1 MNTVINKIMEAS
13 RYSEQSFGGIEK
25 YYSKEDSSFFF
36 TIQYSID
43 EISIL
48 RKYVEISE
56 KDNYKALLES
66 FNTLIKVGQ
75 SNTIEKNSSLLVLVK
90 CETLEAIEKY
100 HQQIMLLEEDEYF
113 FKKYV
118 ILYTDNSLVTL
129 LAQENL
135 MGYLVE
141 KLNDEVSFSKYA
153 NEGYSDEIAD
163 YLMVMQLFIKLPL
176 LKVQTGDNNFKALAE
191 KISDAL
197 GERDE
202 HFINWI
208 LENDE
213 RILSLDFMRENSEEE
228 IEELLNHLP
237 NDQN

>member
-1 MNTVINKIMEAS
+1 MNTVINKIMEVS
-13 RYSEQSFGGIEK
+13 EYSPQSFNGIER
-25 YYSKEDSSFFF
+25 YYSKEDNSFFF
-36 TIQYSID
+36 TLQYSID
-43 EISIL
+43 EISTL
-48 RKYVEISE
+48 RKYSEISE
-56 KDNYKALLES
+56 RDNYKRLLES
-66 FNTLIKVGQ
+66 FNTLIKEGQ
-75 SNTIEKNSSLLVLVK
+75 SNTVEKNSSLLILVK

-100 HQQIMLLEEDEYF
+100 HQQILLLEEDEYF

-118 ILYTDNSLVTL
+118 ILYTINSIATL
-129 LAQENL
+129 MAQENL
-135 MGYLVE
+135 LGYLNE

-153 NEGYSDEIAD
+153 NEGYNDEIAD
-163 YLMVMQLFIKLPL
+163 YLMVIQLFIKLPL

-191 KISDAL
+191 KISDGL
-197 GERDE
+197 GETDE

-208 LENDE
+208 LENDQ